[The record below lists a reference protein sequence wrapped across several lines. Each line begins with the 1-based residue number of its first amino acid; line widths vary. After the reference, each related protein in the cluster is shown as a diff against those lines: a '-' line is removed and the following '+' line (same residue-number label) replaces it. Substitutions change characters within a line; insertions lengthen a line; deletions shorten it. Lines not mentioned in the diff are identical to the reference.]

1 MAGNLVAHRIIQ
13 HEDGSLSLGSIQG
26 IDNKFTTV
34 SSLKVMAKSEN
45 GVSENGVSENGVSE
59 NAGKYV
65 LTGNSFVLFNR
76 LNVANKISFTVK
88 ATDKT
93 DKFGFSFCPW
103 Y

>member
-1 MAGNLVAHRIIQ
+1 
-13 HEDGSLSLGSIQG
+13 
-26 IDNKFTTV
+26 
-34 SSLKVMAKSEN
+34 MAKSEN

-93 DKFGFSFCPW
+93 R
-103 Y
+103 

>member
-1 MAGNLVAHRIIQ
+1 
-13 HEDGSLSLGSIQG
+13 
-26 IDNKFTTV
+26 
-34 SSLKVMAKSEN
+34 MAK
-45 GVSENGVSENGVSE
+45 SENGVSE

-93 DKFGFSFCPW
+93 DKFGFSFARGTDSKKYYSYCCKSRR
-103 Y
+103 